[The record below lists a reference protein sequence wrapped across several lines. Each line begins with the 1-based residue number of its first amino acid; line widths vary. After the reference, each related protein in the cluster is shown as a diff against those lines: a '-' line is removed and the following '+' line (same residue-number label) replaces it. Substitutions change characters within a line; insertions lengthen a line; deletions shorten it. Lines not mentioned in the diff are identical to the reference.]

1 MINSGNFWQTND
13 TWTFQDNDDKTMVY
27 IKNTVENKALERLN
41 DGNVELRAID
51 VNKTTQLWKKGH
63 HNYEGYFPLS
73 NDQFLTAI
81 SSSKFGTKGK
91 LSTDHLYNIFFL

>member
-13 TWTFQDNDDKTMVY
+13 TWTFQEIQDNDNKTMVY
-27 IKNTVENKALERLN
+27 IKNTVEDKVLEKLN
-41 DGNVELRAID
+41 DGTVELRAFD

-63 HNYEGYFPLS
+63 PNYEGYIPLS

-81 SSSKFGTKGK
+81 SSTKFGTKGK
-91 LSTDHLYNIFFL
+91 LST

>member
-27 IKNTVENKALERLN
+27 IKNTVENKALEKLN
-41 DGNVELRAID
+41 DGNVELRAFD

-63 HNYEGYFPLS
+63 PNYEGYIPLS

-81 SSSKFGTKGK
+81 SSTKFGTKGK
-91 LSTDHLYNIFFL
+91 LSTYSWIV

>member
-1 MINSGNFWQTND
+1 MINSANFWQTND
-13 TWTFQDNDDKTMVY
+13 TWKFQDNDDKTMVY
-27 IKNTVENKALERLN
+27 IKNTAENKALEKLN
-41 DGNVELRAID
+41 DGNVELRAFD

-63 HNYEGYFPLS
+63 PNYEGYFPLS

-91 LSTDHLYNIFFL
+91 LSTDCSIV